1 MVDRRHTGRR
11 KRVVICGAGEAGEMI
26 GREIV
31 NNPRL
36 AMELVAF
43 LDDDP
48 KKLWSEIHGVPVVG
62 INDDLPRIITEYGVE
77 EVLIAMPSA
86 SGDVARKIIEACVAE
101 EVAHRILP
109 GVFEIIHGDAK
120 IYQVRD
126 VQVEDLLKRDP
137 IELDLS
143 AITEEFEGR
152 TVLITGAGGSIGAEL
167 CRQLTPFKPEKL
179 LLLGHGENSIFEIQN
194 ELARKFSDVSS
205 VPIVGDIKDVR
216 KIEKIFKAYKP
227 SVVFHAAAHKHIG
240 LMESNIEEAIKNN
253 VTGTRVMAEKAI
265 AHGASRFILISTD
278 KAVNPASAMG
288 ASKMVAETVVQALRH
303 GNDTN
308 FVTVRFGN
316 VLESRGSVITVFK
329 KQIEMGGPVTVT
341 DPEMTRYFMTVY
353 EAVQLVIQ
361 ASAIGENGDIMILD
375 MGLPIRIED
384 LARDLIRLS
393 GYVPDKDIEI
403 NYIGMK
409 HGERLNEELIAS
421 HESLASTSIEQIM
434 VVAPP
439 KVDPYKILAHTTA
452 LEKAAADMDKVLML
466 DILSQLVPSYRPTEK
481 ALNN

>member
-1 MVDRRHTGRR
+1 MVDRGQIERR
-11 KRVVICGAGEAGEMI
+11 KKVVICGAGEAGEMI
-26 GREIV
+26 GREII

-43 LDDDP
+43 VDDDP
-48 KKLWSEIHGVPVVG
+48 DKLWTEIHGVPVVG
-62 INDDLPRIITEYGVE
+62 TNDSLPNVITEYDVE

-86 SGDVARKIIEACVAE
+86 SGDIARKIIDICISE

-109 GVFEIIHGDAK
+109 GIFEIIHGDAK

-152 TVLITGAGGSIGAEL
+152 TILITGAGGSIGAEL
-167 CRQLTPFKPEKL
+167 CRQLTPFKPQRL
-179 LLLGHGENSIFEIQN
+179 LLLGHGENSIFEIYN
-194 ELARKFSDVSS
+194 ELTHKFPDV
-205 VPIVGDIKDVR
+205 PTIPLIGDIKDVN
-216 KIEKIFKAYKP
+216 KINTIFEKYGPAII
-227 SVVFHAAAHKHIG
+227 FHAAAHKHIG
-240 LMESNIEEAIKNN
+240 LMETNIEESIKNN
-253 VTGTRVMAEKAI
+253 VTGTRVITETAI

-278 KAVNPASAMG
+278 KAVNPVSAMG
-288 ASKMVAETVVQALRH
+288 ASKMVAEMVVQALRH
-303 GNDTN
+303 GNDTD

-329 KQIEMGGPVTVT
+329 KQIERGGPVTVT
-341 DPEMTRYFMTVY
+341 DPDMTRYFMTVY

-361 ASAIGENGDIMILD
+361 ASAIGEDGEIMILD

-393 GYVPDKDIEI
+393 GYVPEKDIQI
-403 NYIGMK
+403 NYVGMK
-409 HGERLNEELIAS
+409 AGERLNEELIAS
-421 HESLASTSIEQIM
+421 HESLISTPIDQIM
-434 VVAPP
+434 VVTPP
-439 KVDPYKILAHTTA
+439 ATDPYKTVAHVAA
-452 LEKAAADMDKVLML
+452 LEKAAADMDRVLML
-466 DILSQLVPSYRPTEK
+466 DILSQLVPSYNPTETTFE
-481 ALNN
+481 

>member
-1 MVDRRHTGRR
+1 MVDRGYTGRQ
-11 KRVVICGAGEAGEMI
+11 KSVVICGAGEAGEMI

-36 AMELVAF
+36 AMELVAY
-43 LDDDP
+43 LDDDVN
-48 KKLWSEIHGVPVVG
+48 KVWTEVHGVPVVG
-62 INDDLPRIITEYGVE
+62 TTDDLARVITEHDVE

-86 SGDVARKIIEACVAE
+86 SGDVVRKIIDICIAE

-109 GVFEIIHGDAK
+109 GIFEIIHGDAK
-120 IYQVRD
+120 IYQVRE

-152 TVLITGAGGSIGAEL
+152 TILITGAGGSIGGEL
-167 CRQLTPFKPEKL
+167 CRQLTPFKPNKL
-179 LLLGHGENSIFEIQN
+179 LLLGHGENSIFEIYN
-194 ELARKFSDVSS
+194 ELARKFPDVSA
-205 VPIVGDIKDVR
+205 VPVVGDVKDAR
-216 KIEKIFKAYKP
+216 KIGKIFEKHKP
-227 SVVFHAAAHKHIG
+227 SIVFHAAAHKHIG

-253 VTGTRVMAEKAI
+253 VTGTRVMAEEAI
-265 AHGASRFILISTD
+265 THGVSRFILISTD
-278 KAVNPASAMG
+278 KAVNPVSAMG
-288 ASKMVAETVVQALRH
+288 ASKMVAETVVQVLRY
-303 GNDTN
+303 GNDTD

-316 VLESRGSVITVFK
+316 VLESRGSVVTVFK
-329 KQIEMGGPVTVT
+329 KQIEMGGPITVT
-341 DPEMTRYFMTVY
+341 DPDMTRYFMTVY

-361 ASAIGENGDIMILD
+361 ASAIGEDGEIMILD

-393 GYVPDKDIEI
+393 GYVPGKDIQI

-409 HGERLNEELIAS
+409 AGERLNEELIAS
-421 HESLASTSIEQIM
+421 HESLVSTPVEQIM
-434 VVAPP
+434 VVTPP
-439 KVDPYKILAHTTA
+439 PTDRYKIMAQVAA

-466 DILSQLVPSYRPTEK
+466 DILSQLAPSYNLTDT
-481 ALNN
+481 AFDN

>member
-1 MVDRRHTGRR
+1 MVDRGQIERR
-11 KRVVICGAGEAGEMI
+11 KKVVICGAGEAGEMI
-26 GREIV
+26 GREII

-43 LDDDP
+43 VDDDP
-48 KKLWSEIHGVPVVG
+48 DKLWTEIHGVPVVG
-62 INDDLPRIITEYGVE
+62 TNDSLPNVITEYDVE

-86 SGDVARKIIEACVAE
+86 SGDIARKIIDICISE

-109 GVFEIIHGDAK
+109 GIFEIIHGDAK

-152 TVLITGAGGSIGAEL
+152 TILITGAGGSIGAEL
-167 CRQLTPFKPEKL
+167 CRQLTPFKPQRL
-179 LLLGHGENSIFEIQN
+179 LLLGHGENSIFEIYN
-194 ELARKFSDVSS
+194 ELTHKFPDV
-205 VPIVGDIKDVR
+205 PTIPLIGDIKDVN
-216 KIEKIFKAYKP
+216 KINTIFEKYGPAII
-227 SVVFHAAAHKHIG
+227 FHAAAHKHIG
-240 LMESNIEEAIKNN
+240 LMENNIEESIKNN
-253 VTGTRVMAEKAI
+253 VTGTRVITETAI

-278 KAVNPASAMG
+278 KAVNPVSAMG
-288 ASKMVAETVVQALRH
+288 ASKMVAEMVVQALRH
-303 GNDTN
+303 GNDTD

-329 KQIEMGGPVTVT
+329 KQIERGGPVTVT
-341 DPEMTRYFMTVY
+341 DPDMTRYFMTVY

-361 ASAIGENGDIMILD
+361 ASAIGEDGEIMILD

-393 GYVPDKDIEI
+393 GYVPEKDIQI
-403 NYIGMK
+403 NYVGMK
-409 HGERLNEELIAS
+409 AGERLNEELIAS
-421 HESLASTSIEQIM
+421 HESLISTPIDQIM
-434 VVAPP
+434 VVTPP
-439 KVDPYKILAHTTA
+439 ATDPYKTVAHVAA
-452 LEKAAADMDKVLML
+452 LEKAAADMDRVLML
-466 DILSQLVPSYRPTEK
+466 DILSQLVPSYNPTETTFE
-481 ALNN
+481 

>member
-1 MVDRRHTGRR
+1 MVDRGQIERR
-11 KRVVICGAGEAGEMI
+11 KKVVICGAGEAGEMI
-26 GREIV
+26 GREII

-43 LDDDP
+43 VDDDP
-48 KKLWSEIHGVPVVG
+48 DKLWTEIHGVPVVG
-62 INDDLPRIITEYGVE
+62 TNDSLPNVITEYDVE

-86 SGDVARKIIEACVAE
+86 SGDVARKIIDICIAE

-109 GVFEIIHGDAK
+109 GIFEIIHGDAK

-152 TVLITGAGGSIGAEL
+152 TILITGAGGSIGAEL
-167 CRQLTPFKPEKL
+167 CRQLTPFKPRQL
-179 LLLGHGENSIFEIQN
+179 LLLGHGENSIFEIYN
-194 ELARKFSDVSS
+194 ELAHKFPDVPT
-205 VPIVGDIKDVR
+205 VPLIGDIKDVN
-216 KIEKIFKAYKP
+216 KIDTIFDKYGP
-227 SVVFHAAAHKHIG
+227 TIIFHAAAHKHIG
-240 LMESNIEEAIKNN
+240 LMENNIEEAIKNN
-253 VTGTRVMAEKAI
+253 VTGTRVITETSI

-278 KAVNPASAMG
+278 KAVNPVSAMG
-288 ASKMVAETVVQALRH
+288 ASKMVAEMVVQALRH
-303 GNDTN
+303 GNDTD

-329 KQIEMGGPVTVT
+329 KQIERGGPVTVT
-341 DPEMTRYFMTVY
+341 DPDMTRFFMTVY

-361 ASAIGENGDIMILD
+361 ASAIGEDGEIMILD

-393 GYVPDKDIEI
+393 GYVPEKDIQI
-403 NYIGMK
+403 NYVGMK
-409 HGERLNEELIAS
+409 PGERLNEELIAS
-421 HESLASTSIEQIM
+421 HESLISTPIDEIM
-434 VVAPP
+434 VVTPP
-439 KVDPYKILAHTTA
+439 ATDPDKILTHVAA
-452 LEKAAADMDKVLML
+452 LEKAAACMDRILML
-466 DILSQLVPSYRPTEK
+466 DILSQLVPSYSPTETTF
-481 ALNN
+481 

>member
-1 MVDRRHTGRR
+1 VVDKRHSR

-48 KKLWSEIHGVPVVG
+48 EKLWSEIHGVPVVG
-62 INDDLPRIITEYGVE
+62 VNDDLPRIIPEYDVE

-86 SGDVARKIIEACVAE
+86 SGDVARKIIEAC
-101 EVAHRILP
+101 
-109 GVFEIIHGDAK
+109 DAK

-194 ELARKFSDVSS
+194 ELARKFPDVPA
-205 VPIVGDIKDVR
+205 VPVIGDIKDAR
-216 KIEKIFKAYKP
+216 KIEKIFDAYKP

-253 VTGTRVMAEKAI
+253 VTGTRVMAEEAI
-265 AHGASRFILISTD
+265 THGASRFILISTD

-303 GNDTN
+303 GTDTN

-361 ASAIGENGDIMILD
+361 ASAIGEDGDIMILD

-421 HESLASTSIEQIM
+421 HESLASTQIEQIM

-439 KVDPYKILAHTTA
+439 KIDPYKILAQTAA

-466 DILSQLVPSYRPTEK
+466 DVLSQLVPSYNPTEK

>member
-1 MVDRRHTGRR
+1 MVDKGQIERR
-11 KRVVICGAGEAGEMI
+11 KKVVICGAGEAGEMI
-26 GREIV
+26 GREII

-43 LDDDP
+43 VDDDP
-48 KKLWSEIHGVPVVG
+48 DKLWTEIHGVPVVG
-62 INDDLPRIITEYGVE
+62 TVDSLPNVITEYDVE

-86 SGDVARKIIEACVAE
+86 SGDVARKIIDICIAE

-109 GVFEIIHGDAK
+109 GIFEIIHGDAK

-152 TVLITGAGGSIGAEL
+152 TILITGAGGSIGAEL
-167 CRQLTPFKPEKL
+167 CRQLTPFKPQRL
-179 LLLGHGENSIFEIQN
+179 LLLGHGENSIFEIYN
-194 ELARKFSDVSS
+194 ELAHKFSDVPT
-205 VPIVGDIKDVR
+205 VPLIGDIKDVN
-216 KIEKIFKAYKP
+216 KINTIFEKYLPTII
-227 SVVFHAAAHKHIG
+227 FHAAAHKHIG

-253 VTGTRVMAEKAI
+253 VTGTRIITEAAV

-278 KAVNPASAMG
+278 KAVNPVSAMG
-288 ASKMVAETVVQALRH
+288 ASKMVAEMVVQALRH
-303 GNDTN
+303 GNDTD

-329 KQIEMGGPVTVT
+329 KQIERGGPVTVT
-341 DPEMTRYFMTVY
+341 DPDMTRYFMTVY

-361 ASAIGENGDIMILD
+361 ASAIGEDGEIMILD

-393 GYVPDKDIEI
+393 GYVPEKDIQI
-403 NYIGMK
+403 NYVGMK
-409 HGERLNEELIAS
+409 PGERLNEELIAS
-421 HESLASTSIEQIM
+421 HESLISTPINEIM
-434 VVAPP
+434 VVTPP
-439 KVDPYKILAHTTA
+439 AADPNKTVTHVAA
-452 LEKAAADMDKVLML
+452 LEKAAAEMDRFLML
-466 DILSQLVPSYRPTEK
+466 DILSQLVPSYNPAETTSE
-481 ALNN
+481 